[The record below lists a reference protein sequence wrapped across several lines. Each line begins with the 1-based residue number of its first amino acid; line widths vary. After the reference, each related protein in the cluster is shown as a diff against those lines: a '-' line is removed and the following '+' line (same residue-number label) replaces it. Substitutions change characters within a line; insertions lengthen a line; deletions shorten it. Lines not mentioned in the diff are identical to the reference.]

1 MESDRAIRPS
11 STNMR
16 AATEVIGLV
25 MEAILKIV
33 SRSTGRLASMSRQ
46 PTQAVCASPIAPA
59 DESRRPG
66 ELTGVYDL
74 L

>member
-1 MESDRAIRPS
+1 MESVRAIRPS

-33 SRSTGRLASMSRQ
+33 FRSTGRLASTSRQ
-46 PTQAVCASPIAPA
+46 PTQVVCASPDREQARQMRVAAPA
-59 DESRRPG
+59 S
-66 ELTGVYDL
+66 
-74 L
+74 

>member
-1 MESDRAIRPS
+1 MESVRAIRPS

-46 PTQAVCASPIAPA
+46 PTQAVWASPSAP

-66 ELTGVYDL
+66 ELSGVYDL